1 MKTFEQVQAAAQA
14 GDAASQDLLAQALE
28 QMGRIDE
35 ALAWWMKAA
44 KSGFPAAHAKLGL
57 WQLVGFKLPQNSQEG
72 VTRIAAAAQAGDPLG
87 LSLAGVIDAGG
98 IGAPRDI
105 ARALKWLTQA
115 AVVGDAQAACQLG
128 LLVGLSGP
136 NAALARTVLASAA
149 AAGSEPARRALGS
162 QPFAAGAI
170 DWAAVGAAVD
180 LSAFEAP
187 LTREDVRASPAI
199 AFVPDL
205 LPGWV
210 CDYVMAMAEPALRRG
225 MVVNQAGGESVED
238 VRSNRVMNFGLADSD
253 VVLELVNSR
262 IAAVAGMPAENAEG
276 LGVLHYA
283 PGERYAPHV
292 DYIPDTPANAAHL
305 AARGQRV
312 RTVLVYLNEGFDG
325 GATEFPRLEL
335 SFKPPRGSALVFD
348 SVRPDGAVDPTTL
361 HMGAPPTRGEKW
373 IISKWFRTKALRP
386 GPTAAANP

>member
-35 ALAWWMKAA
+35 ALAWWMQAA

-72 VTRIAAAAQAGDPLG
+72 VTRIAAAAQAGDLLG
-87 LSLAGVIDAGG
+87 LSLASVIDAGG
-98 IGAPRDI
+98 IGAPRDV

-115 AVVGDAQAACQLG
+115 AAAGDAQAACQLG

-170 DWAAVGAAVD
+170 DWAAVVAAVD
-180 LSAFEAP
+180 LSAFETP
-187 LTREDVRASPAI
+187 LTREDVRAAPAI
-199 AFVPDL
+199 AIVPDL

-262 IAAVAGMPAENAEG
+262 IAAAAGMPAENAEG

-335 SFKPPRGSALVFD
+335 GFKPARGSALIFD
-348 SVRPDGAVDPTTL
+348 SVKPDGAVDPTTL

-386 GPTAAANP
+386 GSTAAANA

>member
-35 ALAWWMKAA
+35 ALAWWVKAA

-57 WQLVGFKLPQNSQEG
+57 WQLVGFKLPQNGPEG
-72 VTRIAAAAQAGDPLG
+72 VARIVAAAQGGDPLG
-87 LSLAGVIDAGG
+87 LSLAAVIDAGG
-98 IGAPRDI
+98 IGAPRDLP
-105 ARALKWLTQA
+105 RALGWLSRA
-115 AVVGDAQAACQLG
+115 AEAGDAQAACQLG
-128 LLVGLSGP
+128 LLVGLTGP
-136 NAALARTVLASAA
+136 NAALARTVVARAA
-149 AAGSEPARRALGS
+149 AAGSQPARRALGS
-162 QPFAAGAI
+162 QPFSAGAI
-170 DWAAVGAAVD
+170 DWSAVGAAVD
-180 LSAFEAP
+180 LSAFQAP
-187 LTREDVRASPAI
+187 LAREEVRASPAI
-199 AFVPDL
+199 AIVPDL

-253 VVLELVNSR
+253 VVLELVNNR
-262 IAAVAGMPAENAEG
+262 IAEAAGMPAENAEG

-335 SFKPPRGSALVFD
+335 SFKPPRGSALIFD
-348 SVRPDGAVDPTTL
+348 SVRADGAVDPTTL
-361 HMGAPPTRGEKW
+361 HMGAAPTRGEKW
-373 IISKWFRTKALRP
+373 VISKWFRTKALRP
-386 GPTAAANP
+386 GPIAVAGA